1 MDIIRSEINKIG
13 IPCDSISLLQDKDGV
28 TVARIKSGVYSY
40 VIKCFQSEEFRREI
54 SNYHI
59 LSSLDIP
66 TIRVI
71 AATDSA
77 LLLEDMASSPVY
89 RLARERDMNDPIVAK
104 DIARWYRQLH
114 QQGYKYVALH
124 GANLYDETDFFTME
138 NINKVKA
145 KTRTQKAAAWRM
157 VEENFD
163 TICEMLRR
171 MRRTLTYND
180 FYYTNMVVARN
191 LSSALMFDYNLLGK
205 GYVYSDLRNVFS
217 SLSPQTRAAFLS
229 EYGTFDPLEEA
240 VDDVV
245 SPIVTLHIACQ
256 RKQFPNWAT
265 NLIDDINTTF
275 CAKIQRLIDLT

>member
-13 IPCDSISLLQDKDGV
+13 ILCDSISILQDKDGV
-28 TVARIKSGVYSY
+28 TVARIKSGVHSY

-66 TIRVI
+66 TIKVI

-77 LLLEDMASSPVY
+77 ILLEDMASSPVY
-89 RLARERDMNDPIVAK
+89 RLARECDTNDPLVAK
-104 DIARWYRQLH
+104 GIARWYKQLH

-124 GANLYDETDFFTME
+124 GASLYDETDFFTME

-145 KTRTQKAAAWRM
+145 KTRTQQAAAWRM
-157 VEENFD
+157 VEESFD
-163 TICEMLRR
+163 IICEMLRR

-217 SLSPQTRAAFLS
+217 SLSPQARDAFLS

-245 SPIVTLHIACQ
+245 SPIVTLYIACQ
-256 RKQFPNWAT
+256 RKQFPSWAT